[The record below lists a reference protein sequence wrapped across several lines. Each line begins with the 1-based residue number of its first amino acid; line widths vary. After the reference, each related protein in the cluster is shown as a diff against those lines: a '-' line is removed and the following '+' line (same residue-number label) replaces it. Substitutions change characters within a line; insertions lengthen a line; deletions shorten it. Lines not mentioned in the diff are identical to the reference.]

1 MQNSLR
7 VIIIINIF
15 YCNVVSADIV
25 LDGSLGRGR
34 GALQGPNFVIEA
46 NMGQQYGGNLFHSF
60 DQFDIK
66 LNESATFSGPNS
78 VTNIISRVTG
88 GKESTINGV
97 LESTIPDA
105 DFYLINPAGIIFGEK
120 AELNLQGSFYASTA
134 DSLRL
139 GLSGEFNATHPE
151 ASVLTVAP
159 PSDFGF
165 LGSNRASISFENT
178 TLSVP
183 DSLAISAGDIKLSNS
198 YLSAPNILIRGEKF
212 WAKNSV
218 IKANTKVSIAT
229 TDSIHLATDTVINTD
244 SFGDQNAGD
253 IFIDTDY
260 FLIKDNGFIVG
271 NSYKD
276 GAAAVINIKARNI
289 VIKDEAS
296 ISADSYGYGK
306 AGNVRIE
313 TNQFEMTGETQIT
326 AANNV
331 GNIRII
337 ADEIKMADD
346 ATINTTNSANGEYN
360 AGNIKID
367 ANKLAM
373 ADRAWIISSSFNDGK
388 SGSIN
393 IQVNELTLSGQSA
406 ITSMN
411 FGKGN
416 AGDITIRVHDT
427 VTITEAAVV
436 ASGTTG
442 SGNVGNIF
450 LILPHDQI
458 NAAEK
463 ISSIDQAKN
472 VVIDEIADILNL
484 AQKGAKAGN
493 LFIISDQ
500 LLAIKNGV
508 IPLNE
513 ELLLTRC
520 TLSNGKSAFI
530 VEKREG
536 QGLDDAFK
544 N

>member
-1 MQNSLR
+1 MQNNAKLI
-7 VIIIINIF
+7 VIINML
-15 YCNVVSADIV
+15 YYNLASAEIV
-25 LDGSLGRGR
+25 LNNGSS
-34 GALQGPNFVIEA
+34 LQGPNFVIEA

-60 DQFDIK
+60 DQFDIQ
-66 LNESATFSGPNS
+66 LNERATFSGPNS
-78 VTNIISRVTG
+78 VSNIISRVIG
-88 GKESTINGV
+88 GKASTINGV

-105 DFYLINPAGIIFGEK
+105 DFYLINPAGIIFGEGAK
-120 AELNLQGSFYASTA
+120 LNVQGSFYASTA
-134 DSLRL
+134 DYLRL
-139 GLSGEFNATHPE
+139 GINGKFNATHPE
-151 ASVLTVAP
+151 DSVLTVAP

-165 LGSNRASISFENT
+165 LGSNRTSISFENT

-183 DSLAISAGDIKLSNS
+183 DTLAITAGDIKLTNS
-198 YLSAPNILIRGEKF
+198 RLSAPKIVIRGEKF
-212 WAKNSV
+212 WAKNSL
-218 IKANTKVSIAT
+218 IQANTKISIFT
-229 TDSIHLATDTVINTD
+229 TDSIDLTEGTVINTD
-244 SFGDQNAGD
+244 SFGDQDAGD
-253 IFIDTDY
+253 IFIDTNNLVIDDS
-260 FLIKDNGFIVG
+260 LIIG
-271 NSYKD
+271 NSYKN
-276 GAAAVINIKARNI
+276 GAAAFISIKANNFDI
-289 VIKDEAS
+289 QNGAS
-296 ISADSYGYGK
+296 IQADSYGYGK

-313 TNQFEMTGETQIT
+313 TNQLDMSGETQIT
-326 AANNV
+326 ATQNM
-331 GNIRII
+331 GNIIII

-346 ATINTTNSANGEYN
+346 ATINTTNSANGKYN
-360 AGNIKID
+360 AGNIKIN

-393 IQVNELTLSGQSA
+393 IQVNELSLSEQSA

-416 AGDITIRVHDT
+416 AGDIIIRVHDT
-427 VTITEAAVV
+427 ITITEAAVV
-436 ASGTTG
+436 ASGTAG

-458 NAAEK
+458 NVAEK

-484 AQKGAKAGN
+484 AMKGGKAGN

-500 LLAIKNGV
+500 LLAEKNGV

-520 TLSNGKSAFI
+520 RLSNGKSAFI

-536 QGLDDAFK
+536 QGLADAFK

>member
-1 MQNSLR
+1 MQNNAKLI
-7 VIIIINIF
+7 VIINML
-15 YCNVVSADIV
+15 YYNLASAEIV
-25 LDGSLGRGR
+25 LNNGSSLD
-34 GALQGPNFVIEA
+34 GPNFVIEA

-60 DQFDIK
+60 DQFDIR
-66 LNESATFSGPNS
+66 LNERATFSGPNS
-78 VTNIISRVTG
+78 VSNIISRVTG
-88 GKESTINGV
+88 GKASTINGV

-105 DFYLINPAGIIFGEK
+105 DFYLINPAGIIFGEG

-134 DSLRL
+134 DYLRL
-139 GLSGEFNATHPE
+139 GINGKFNATHPE
-151 ASVLTVAP
+151 DSVLTVAP

-165 LGSNRASISFENT
+165 LGSNRTSISFENT

-183 DSLAISAGDIKLSNS
+183 DTLAITAGDIKLTNS
-198 YLSAPNILIRGEKF
+198 RLSAPKIVIRGEKF
-212 WAKNSV
+212 WAKNSL
-218 IKANTKVSIAT
+218 IQANTKISIFT
-229 TDSIHLATDTVINTD
+229 TDSIDLTEGTVINTD
-244 SFGDQNAGD
+244 SFGDQDAGD
-253 IFIDTDY
+253 IFIDTNNLVIDDS
-260 FLIKDNGFIVG
+260 LIIG
-271 NSYKD
+271 NSYKN
-276 GAAAVINIKARNI
+276 GAAAFISIKANNFDI
-289 VIKDEAS
+289 QNGAS
-296 ISADSYGYGK
+296 IQADSYGYGK

-313 TNQFEMTGETQIT
+313 TNQFEMIGETQIT

-331 GNIRII
+331 GNITII
-337 ADEIKMADD
+337 ADEINMADD
-346 ATINTTNSANGEYN
+346 ATINTMSYFNESN

-367 ANKLAM
+367 ANKLSM
-373 ADRAWIISSSFNDGK
+373 TDRAWIISSSFNHNK

-393 IQVNELTLSGQSA
+393 IQVNELSLSEQSA

-416 AGDITIRVHDT
+416 AGDIIIRVHDT
-427 VTITEAAVV
+427 ITITEAAVV
-436 ASGTTG
+436 ASGTAG

-458 NAAEK
+458 NVAEK

-484 AQKGAKAGN
+484 AMKGGKAGN

-500 LLAIKNGV
+500 LLAEKNGV

-513 ELLLTRC
+513 KLLLTRC

-536 QGLDDAFK
+536 QGLSDAFK